1 MKNLDKKYVDVYQAE
16 PKRFVAEPK
25 FPPYTEED
33 YNKDNLSS
41 DEIEDKETFTEEKE
55 EAPYLE
61 NSVIEEVEYEEQTTL
76 KITPSS
82 TTNRVVVDTN
92 THENLSKLEGPK
104 VRFVDFYK
112 DARTFLEKANSTKF
126 VLVSY
131 ILLSSPIL
139 LILGYLS
146 EDVYREI
153 LIIISL
159 TYLGVDAYEKKT
171 QVRHKGKQ

>member
-1 MKNLDKKYVDVYQAE
+1 MKNLEKSYVNSNIPKYFPEEKPPQE
-16 PKRFVAEPK
+16 FPK
-25 FPPYTEED
+25 EED
-33 YNKDNLSS
+33 F
-41 DEIEDKETFTEEKE
+41 IPEEKS
-55 EAPYLE
+55 Y
-61 NSVIEEVEYEEQTTL
+61 IEEVEGLNENYEEETTL
-76 KITPSS
+76 KITPSAQ
-82 TTNRVVVDTN
+82 TDKVIVDTN
-92 THENLSKLEGPK
+92 THDNLSKLEGTK
-104 VRFVDFYK
+104 VRFVDFYR

-131 ILLSSPIL
+131 ILLSSPVL

-171 QVRHKGKQ
+171 QVRHNKRK

>member
-1 MKNLDKKYVDVYQAE
+1 MKNLEKSYVNSNIPKYFPE
-16 PKRFVAEPK
+16 GKTLPEFPKEDDFIP
-25 FPPYTEED
+25 EEKS
-33 YNKDNLSS
+33 YVE
-41 DEIEDKETFTEEKE
+41 EIESLD
-55 EAPYLE
+55 E
-61 NSVIEEVEYEEQTTL
+61 NYEEETTL
-76 KITPSS
+76 KITPSAQ
-82 TTNRVVVDTN
+82 TDKVIVDTN
-92 THENLSKLEGPK
+92 THNNLSKLEGTK

-131 ILLSSPIL
+131 ILLSSPML
-139 LILGYLS
+139 LMFGYLS

-171 QVRHKGKQ
+171 QVRHNKGK

>member
-16 PKRFVAEPK
+16 PKRLIKEPE
-25 FPPYTEED
+25 FPTYTEED
-33 YNKDNLSS
+33 YNRDNPTS
-41 DEIEDKETFTEEKE
+41 EDFKEEVEETFTEER
-55 EAPYLE
+55 PYLE
-61 NSVIEEVEYEEQTTL
+61 NSVVEEVEYEEQTTL

-82 TTNRVVVDTN
+82 STDRVVVDTN

-131 ILLSSPIL
+131 ILLSSPVL
-139 LILGYLS
+139 LMLGYLS

-159 TYLGVDAYEKKT
+159 TYLGVDVYEKKT
-171 QVRHKGKQ
+171 QVRHNKEK

>member
-1 MKNLDKKYVDVYQAE
+1 MKNLQKNYVNSKPVNLEEEFYPKYS
-16 PKRFVAEPK
+16 
-25 FPPYTEED
+25 EED
-33 YNKDNLSS
+33 FNSDNQNESATT
-41 DEIEDKETFTEEKE
+41 ET
-55 EAPYLE
+55 PLE
-61 NSVIEEVEYEEQTTL
+61 SVIEELEYEEQTTL
-76 KITPSS
+76 KVTPSAD
-82 TTNRVVVDTN
+82 TDRVVVDTT
-92 THENLSKLEGPK
+92 THENLSKLEGTK

-139 LILGYLS
+139 LMLGYLS

-159 TYLGVDAYEKKT
+159 TYLGVDAYEKKS
-171 QVRHKGKQ
+171 QVSHNKRKQ

>member
-16 PKRFVAEPK
+16 PKRLIKEPE
-25 FPPYTEED
+25 FPTYTEED
-33 YNKDNLSS
+33 YNRDNPTS
-41 DEIEDKETFTEEKE
+41 EDFKEEEVEKTFTEES
-55 EAPYLE
+55 PYLE
-61 NSVIEEVEYEEQTTL
+61 NSVVEEVEYEEQTTL

-82 TTNRVVVDTN
+82 STDRVVVDTN

-131 ILLSSPIL
+131 ILLSSPVL
-139 LILGYLS
+139 LMLGYLS

-171 QVRHKGKQ
+171 QVRHNKGK